1 MSAPTCAPSTP
12 LLYDAAQ
19 LSPTPFFVLEVAL
32 FTASEHPV
40 ELLLLLCWQLRFFEF
55 LCDVPGSALYVC
67 CECDHNWVMCVGMKN
82 HTLENECIEKMV
94 FRTERVEC
102 CSVGMYDGRLKL
114 SVLHTLCITDVIT

>member
-1 MSAPTCAPSTP
+1 MP

-40 ELLLLLCWQLRFFEF
+40 EPLLLLCWQLRFFEF
-55 LCDVPGSALYVC
+55 LCDAPGSALYVC
-67 CECDHNWVMCVGMKN
+67 CECGHNWVMCVGVKN
-82 HTLENECIEKMV
+82 HTLGNECIEKLE

-102 CSVGMYDGRLKL
+102 CFVEMYDGRLKL
-114 SVLHTLCITDVIT
+114 SV

>member
-1 MSAPTCAPSTP
+1 MP

-40 ELLLLLCWQLRFFEF
+40 EPLLLLFWQLRFFEF
-55 LCDVPGSALYVC
+55 LCGAPSSALYVC
-67 CECDHNWVMCVGMKN
+67 CECGHNWVMCVGVKN
-82 HTLENECIEKMV
+82 HTLENECIEKME

-102 CSVGMYDGRLKL
+102 RSVGRYDGRLKL
-114 SVLHTLCITDVIT
+114 SVLHTLCITDYIT